1 MLCIRVVYAFEE
13 AEVVEQASGEE
24 RSSVGS
30 GPEVGV
36 YESESFVSSD
46 QGKPRCI

>member
-1 MLCIRVVYAFEE
+1 MLCIRVVTAFEE

-30 GPEVGV
+30 GPDVGV
-36 YESESFVSSD
+36 SESESVVVSE